1 MQTVAQT
8 LLNHRSIRQFKPDE
22 IPQVILDEVLHEAIV
37 GTSSSGNLNSYSMIV
52 TRDPARKRRL
62 YELHSEQEFVLQA
75 PLVITFCADWHRT
88 RQWLRLRGARDNFN
102 NFLGYQVA
110 ANEAMLISQSVTLG
124 FEARGY
130 GICYMG
136 TTLQA
141 MGAIAEYL
149 NLPETCLPITTI
161 VVGVPD
167 EQPERRE
174 RLPMQAYVHNETY
187 RETSASEL
195 EDLYRAREDS
205 GWQRYMSM
213 PHLRAM
219 CEEGGITSLAQMY
232 TSPYKYDP
240 DAYAATSR
248 QVLEALRERGF
259 LPETLTS
266 TQADEDVPTPA
277 D

>member
-1 MQTVAQT
+1 MKTVAET
-8 LLNHRSIRQFKPDE
+8 LTAHRSIRQFKADK
-22 IPQVILDEVLHEAIV
+22 IPQDVIDEVLQEAIM
-37 GTSSSGNLNSYSMIV
+37 GTSSSGNLNSYSMIM
-52 TRDPARKRRL
+52 TRDPARKQRL
-62 YELHSEQEFVLQA
+62 YELHGEQDFILQA
-75 PLVITFCADWHRT
+75 PLVITFCADWYRT
-88 RQWLRLRGARDNFN
+88 RQWLQLRGARDNFN

-141 MGAIAEYL
+141 MQDIADYL
-149 NLPETCLPITTI
+149 DLPETCLPITTI
-161 VVGVPD
+161 VVGVPAERPD
-167 EQPERRE
+167 RRE
-174 RLPMQAYVHNETY
+174 RLPMRAYVHDEIY
-187 RETSASEL
+187 QEPGPSDLEEL
-195 EDLYRAREDS
+195 YGAREET

-240 DAYAATSR
+240 DAYAATSLR
-248 QVLEALRERGF
+248 VLEALRGRGF
-259 LPETLTS
+259 LPSGLDLT
-266 TQADEDVPTPA
+266 QPDE
-277 D
+277 

>member
-22 IPQVILDEVLHEAIV
+22 IPQATLDEVLHEAVV

-52 TRDPARKRRL
+52 TRDPVRKRRL
-62 YELHSEQEFVLQA
+62 YELHGEQEFVLQA

-110 ANEAMLISQSVTLG
+110 ANEAMLVSQSVTLG

-130 GICYMG
+130 GLCYMG

-141 MGAIAEYL
+141 MGEIADYL
-149 NLPETCLPITTI
+149 QLPETCLPITTI
-161 VVGVPD
+161 AVGVPD

-174 RLPMQAYVHNETY
+174 RLPLRAYVHDETY
-187 RETSASEL
+187 QEPSTAEL
-195 EDLYRAREDS
+195 EDLYQAREES

-213 PHLRAM
+213 PRLRAM

-248 QVLEALRERGF
+248 RVLAALRGRGF
-259 LPETLTS
+259 LPDTLTP
-266 TQADEDVPTPA
+266 TQTDEDTPTPA
-277 D
+277 G

>member
-1 MQTVAQT
+1 MKTVAET
-8 LLNHRSIRQFKPDE
+8 LTAHRSIRQFKPDE
-22 IPQVILDEVLHEAIV
+22 IPQTIIDEVLHEAIM
-37 GTSSSGNLNSYSMIV
+37 GTSSSGNLNSYSLIV
-52 TRDPARKRRL
+52 TRDPERKRRL

-75 PLVITFCADWHRT
+75 PLVITFCADWYRT
-88 RQWLRLRGARDNFN
+88 RQWLELRGARDNFN

-141 MGAIAEYL
+141 MQEIADYL

-174 RLPMQAYVHNETY
+174 RLPMRAYIHDETY
-187 RETSASEL
+187 QEVSPSEL
-195 EDLYRAREDS
+195 EELYAAREES

-213 PHLRAM
+213 PHLRAL

-240 DAYAATSR
+240 DAYAATSQ
-248 QVLEALRERGF
+248 QVLEALRGRGF
-259 LPETLTS
+259 LPS
-266 TQADEDVPTPA
+266 TPGLSQTEE
-277 D
+277 

>member
-1 MQTVAQT
+1 MQTVANT
-8 LLNHRSIRQFKPDE
+8 LAGHRSIRQFKPDE
-22 IPQVILDEVLHEAIV
+22 VPQTTIDEVLQEAIA
-37 GTSSSGNLNSYSMIV
+37 GTSSSGNLNSYSLIV
-52 TRDPARKRRL
+52 TRDPARKQRL
-62 YELHSEQEFVLQA
+62 YELHGEQEFVLQA
-75 PLVITFCADWHRT
+75 PLVITFCADWYRT
-88 RQWLRLRGARDNFN
+88 RQWLKLRGARDNFN

-141 MGAIAEYL
+141 MGQIADYL
-149 NLPETCLPITTI
+149 GLPETCLPITTI
-161 VVGVPD
+161 AVGVPD

-174 RLPMQAYVHNETY
+174 RLPMRAYVHDEVY
-187 RETSASEL
+187 QKPSAAEL
-195 EDLYRAREDS
+195 DDLYRAREES

-213 PHLRAM
+213 PRLKAM

-240 DAYAATSR
+240 EAYAATSQ
-248 QVLEALRERGF
+248 QVLETLRGRGF
-259 LPETLTS
+259 LPNRLAPEQ
-266 TQADEDVPTPA
+266 TQE
-277 D
+277 

>member
-22 IPQVILDEVLHEAIV
+22 IPQATLDEVLHEAIV

-62 YELHSEQEFVLQA
+62 YELHGEQEFVLQA
-75 PLVITFCADWHRT
+75 PLAITFCADWHRT

-174 RLPMQAYVHNETY
+174 RLPMRAYVHDETY
-187 RETSASEL
+187 RRPSTAEL

-240 DAYAATSR
+240 EAYAATSQ
-248 QVLEALRERGF
+248 QVLEALSGRGF
-259 LPETLTS
+259 LPETLMS

-277 D
+277 G

>member
-1 MQTVAQT
+1 MQTVART

-22 IPQVILDEVLHEAIV
+22 IPQSIIDEVLHEAVV
-37 GTSSSGNLNSYSMIV
+37 GTSSSGNLNSYSLV
-52 TRDPARKRRL
+52 LTRDPARKRRL
-62 YELHSEQEFVLQA
+62 YELHGEQEFVLQA

-130 GICYMG
+130 GLCYLG

-141 MGAIAEYL
+141 MGEIADYL
-149 NLPETCLPITTI
+149 DLPGTCLPITTI
-161 VVGVPD
+161 AVGVPD

-174 RLPMQAYVHNETY
+174 RLPLRAYVHDETY
-187 RETSASEL
+187 REASTAEL
-195 EDLYRAREDS
+195 EDLYRAREES

-213 PHLRAM
+213 PRLRAM

-240 DAYAATSR
+240 EAHAATSR
-248 QVLEALRERGF
+248 QMLDALRGRGF
-259 LPETLTS
+259 LPDTLTS
-266 TQADEDVPTPA
+266 TQADEDAATPA
-277 D
+277 N

>member
-1 MQTVAQT
+1 MQTVAET
-8 LLNHRSIRQFKPDE
+8 LRSHRSIRQFKPDE
-22 IPQVILDEVLHEAIV
+22 ISQATLDEVLHDAIM
-37 GTSSSGNLNSYSMIV
+37 GTSSSGNLNSYSLIV

-62 YELHSEQEFVLQA
+62 YGLHGEQDFILQA
-75 PLVITFCADWHRT
+75 PLVITFCADWYRT
-88 RQWLRLRGARDNFN
+88 RQWLELRGARDNFN

-141 MGAIAEYL
+141 MQEIADYL
-149 NLPETCLPITTI
+149 ELPETCLPITTI

-167 EQPERRE
+167 ERPDRRE
-174 RLPMQAYVHNETY
+174 RLPMRAYVHDEAY
-187 RETSASEL
+187 RKPGPSDL
-195 EDLYRAREDS
+195 EELYRAREES

-248 QVLEALRERGF
+248 QLLEALRGRGF
-259 LPETLTS
+259 LPSTLELGQT
-266 TQADEDVPTPA
+266 DG
-277 D
+277 

>member
-22 IPQVILDEVLHEAIV
+22 IPQAILDEVLHEAIV

-248 QVLEALRERGF
+248 QVLEALRGRGF

>member
-22 IPQVILDEVLHEAIV
+22 IPQATLDEVLHEAVV

-62 YELHSEQEFVLQA
+62 YELHGEQEFVLQA

-88 RQWLRLRGARDNFN
+88 RQWLRLREARDNFN

-110 ANEAMLISQSVTLG
+110 ANEAMLVSQSVTLG

-141 MGAIAEYL
+141 MGEIADYL
-149 NLPETCLPITTI
+149 QLPETCLPITTI
-161 VVGVPD
+161 AVGVPD

-174 RLPMQAYVHNETY
+174 RLPLRAYVHDETY
-187 RETSASEL
+187 QEPSTAEL
-195 EDLYRAREDS
+195 EDLYQAREES

-213 PHLRAM
+213 PRLRAM

-248 QVLEALRERGF
+248 RVLDALRGRGF
-259 LPETLTS
+259 LPDTLTP
-266 TQADEDVPTPA
+266 TQADEDTPIPA
-277 D
+277 G

>member
-248 QVLEALRERGF
+248 QVLEALRGRGF